1 MCPVCKPVEVLSDRG
16 RSWVRTLAV
25 LVVAVSLFAAGC
37 SNESD
42 DPTGESG
49 GSGDGTTTTAQPTG
63 PRMNEIQFVASH
75 NSYHL
80 RAEQQLFDT
89 MLAVAPELVRTIEY
103 SHPPLAEQLDAGV
116 RGLELDVFADPEGG
130 LFSKRSG
137 PALLGLPSADGPPE
151 LSEPGFKVLHLQDLD
166 FASSCLTFV
175 ICLEQVKEWSDANPS
190 HVPIVI
196 QVEPKADTPEL
207 PVEMAEPVPYTPE
220 LMKALDEE
228 IRSVFP
234 ADRIV
239 EPDDVRGDE
248 RTVAAGLEENGW
260 PAIEEVRGQVM
271 FVLDAGGDE
280 RDALLEAFP
289 GLRGSALFDSA
300 EPGDPT
306 AAYAVIN
313 DAFDTDSIR
322 RALDAGMIVR
332 TRADADLEEARAGDT
347 STRDAAFAS
356 GAQVISTDFFVPVPE
371 IGGDY
376 VVQVPGGGAVRC
388 DPVTAPP
395 ECRPPSDP

>member
-1 MCPVCKPVEVLSDRG
+1 MHRVRVRPVCQPVEVLLDR
-16 RSWVRTLAV
+16 RTSSVRGLAV
-25 LVVAVSLFAAGC
+25 VLAATLVAVAGC
-37 SNESD
+37 SGEESA
-42 DPTGESG
+42 ES
-49 GSGDGTTTTAQPTG
+49 TTTTEPAG
-63 PRMNEIQFVASH
+63 ARMNEIQLVASH
-75 NSYHL
+75 NSYHV
-80 RAEQQLFDT
+80 RAEQELFDT
-89 MLAVAPELVRTIEY
+89 MLAVAPDLVRTIEY

-130 LFSKRSG
+130 LFSRRSG

-166 FASSCLTFV
+166 FATTCLTLVSCLQ
-175 ICLEQVKEWSDANPS
+175 QVKEWSDDNPR

-196 QVEPKADTPEL
+196 QVEPKADTPDL
-207 PVEMAEPVPYTPE
+207 PVEMAEPVPYTAE
-220 LMKALDEE
+220 LMRALDEE

-248 RTVAAGLEENGW
+248 RTVAAGLRRDGW
-260 PAIEEVRGQVM
+260 PAIEAVRGQVL
-271 FVLDAGGDE
+271 FALDSGGDQ

-289 GLRGSALFDSA
+289 GLRGSALFDAA
-300 EPGDPT
+300 EPGEPT

-313 DAFDTDSIR
+313 DAHDTEAIG
-322 RALDAGMIVR
+322 RALRSRMIVR

-356 GAQVISTDFFVPVPE
+356 GAQVVSTDFFVPVPE

-376 VVQVPGGGAVRC
+376 VVRVPGGGVVRC

-395 ECRPPSDP
+395 DCRPPADP